1 MQSLSQ
7 LNENS
12 LKNES
17 QFYRELQ
24 SNKES
29 FNTYSVL
36 KYYTQSKITL
46 LVWLPGSSPMN
57 LHVFVEQ
64 KFSFSFTDFALLAFG
79 IRLAAIS

>member
-64 KFSFSFTDFALLAFG
+64 NSVLALQILPCWHLAFV
-79 IRLAAIS
+79 